1 MDPNHG
7 SPSPQPL
14 VDSPHNS
21 PPKSPADLPPL
32 PRSPSPQHD
41 DHQDALL
48 QSPIDSQE
56 TVVSS
61 DSDPSMKT
69 FVVKYGEHSIT
80 LKRPRHCFNVL
91 GSATPD
97 SPQSKR
103 RIVSPISSESSSDSD
118 YILSPISSDYSSESD
133 YSLDSSLSDWD
144 SSTTS
149 VSSDSEEPSS
159 P

>member
-1 MDPNHG
+1 MDPNHD
-7 SPSPQPL
+7 SPSPQPP

-21 PPKSPADLPPL
+21 PLKSPAVLPPL
-32 PRSPSPQHD
+32 PRSPSPQPPQPD
-41 DHQDALL
+41 DQDALL
-48 QSPIDSQE
+48 QSPVDSQE

-69 FVVKYGEHSIT
+69 FVVKYGEYSIT
-80 LKRPRHCFNVL
+80 LKRPRHCFNL
-91 GSATPD
+91 LDSATPD

-103 RIVSPISSESSSDSD
+103 RIVSPISS
-118 YILSPISSDYSSESD
+118 DYSSESD
-133 YSLDSSLSDWD
+133 YSLDSSSSDYSLDSSSSDRD

>member
-1 MDPNHG
+1 
-7 SPSPQPL
+7 
-14 VDSPHNS
+14 
-21 PPKSPADLPPL
+21 
-32 PRSPSPQHD
+32 
-41 DHQDALL
+41 L
-48 QSPIDSQE
+48 QSPVDSQE

-69 FVVKYGEHSIT
+69 FVVKYGEYSIT

-91 GSATPD
+91 NSATPD

-103 RIVSPISSESSSDSD
+103 RIVSPISSDSSSESD
-118 YILSPISSDYSSESD
+118 YIPSPISSDYSSESD
-133 YSLDSSLSDWD
+133 SDYSLDSSSSDRD

-159 P
+159 PWPMNIPTTHVSPYIIIQSIYFKSCGFIHVY